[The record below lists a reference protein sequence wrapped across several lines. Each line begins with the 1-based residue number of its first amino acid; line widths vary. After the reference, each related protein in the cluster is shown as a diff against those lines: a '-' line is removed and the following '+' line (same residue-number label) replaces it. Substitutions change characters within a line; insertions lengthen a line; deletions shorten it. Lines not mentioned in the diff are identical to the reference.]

1 MRRKFD
7 INELSPGLE
16 NTQKYGTKKY
26 SSTQKKKLDNSY
38 KEFLK
43 LNLLNKTKKYYN
55 VIKEKLPTT
64 TSIEDTN
71 IIEGKNRV
79 WKVWTIKNPTTITIQ
94 GKNRVWTI
102 KNPITIT
109 VAGKNRVWTLKNSK
123 KKKKKRKKK
132 IIK

>member
-16 NTQKYGTKKY
+16 NTQTYGNVKY
-26 SSTQKKKLDNSY
+26 SSTQEKYLDKLY
-38 KEFLK
+38 KEFQI
-43 LNLLNKTKKYYN
+43 LNQNHLNKTKKYYN
-55 VIKEKLPTT
+55 VIKKKLPTT

-79 WKVWTIKNPTTITIQ
+79 WTIKNPTTNIIEGKNRVWTIKNPTTITIQ

-102 KNPITIT
+102 KN
-109 VAGKNRVWTLKNSK
+109 SK